1 MWTDTT
7 TGERVG
13 SIRYEAHLGHE
24 SVRVRLNYT
33 KTGWDGERCESDCW
47 IQLET
52 TSQPLRRPTMV
63 VYMPT
68 GSVRAA
74 ELYLPNG
81 AFTFASRQS
90 YRLPYAC
97 QREPVHYRALRRAS
111 SSGASLGRRAESGDY
126 MAKPKWM
133 RWSTYDRKLEEI
145 FAAEEIVDAHT
156 LILDRKLDRCLGR

>member
-13 SIRYEAHLGHE
+13 SIRYEAHVGHE

-47 IQLET
+47 IQFET
-52 TSQPLRRPTMV
+52 TSQPFGGRRWWFICQRAACGRRNSTCPTAPSPSHHV
-63 VYMPT
+63 SPT
-68 GSVRAA
+68 GSHTLANV
-74 ELYLPNG
+74 N
-81 AFTFASRQS
+81 QS
-90 YRLPYAC
+90 S
-97 QREPVHYRALRRAS
+97 AS

-126 MAKPKWM
+126 VAKPKLM